1 MLVVVTR
8 PYFERNLS
16 VKPISDY
23 ILLGSLLQLRVIEL
37 FLGTLAC
44 AGCGFE
50 LLGVSQQV
58 LVFLSACFNLMVIGS
73 YVITC

>member
-1 MLVVVTR
+1 MR
-8 PYFERNLS
+8 EILS

-44 AGCGFE
+44 AGCGVE

-58 LVFLSACFNLMVIGS
+58 LSFLSTCFNLMVIGS